1 MANVTDTY
9 YPAEGKFHG
18 YGTQWMIGDGASPE
32 AFEAVA
38 EVVNIAIGKMSTA
51 VFDRTHLRSPNAHRE
66 KLAGLRD
73 SEPFTMQLNYRPK
86 HESQSYTG
94 GGSDSFTGGGV
105 LRMHVDRL
113 EKTHKI
119 VFTDDSP
126 ATEMEFTGVVTGY
139 QVGAVGVDDGPGL
152 TVEVTPLNGAWHS
165 ALP

>member
-1 MANVTDTY
+1 MADLTDTY

-18 YGTQWMIGDGASPE
+18 YGTQWMIGDGVSPE
-32 AFEAVA
+32 TFEAVA
-38 EVVNIAIGKMSTA
+38 EVVNIAPGKMSTA

-86 HESQSYTG
+86 HESQNNTG
-94 GGSDSFTGGGV
+94 GGSGSFTSGGV
-105 LRMHVDRL
+105 LAMHIAR
-113 EKTHKI
+113 EERTHKI

-126 ATEMEFTGVVTGY
+126 ATEMEFTGIITGY
-139 QVGAVGVDDGPGL
+139 QVSPVGTDDGPNL

-165 ALP
+165 DLP